1 MGMRLYRSQV
11 PRLAEDIIDT
21 LALEGD
27 IVVSADDKEDAQKDV
42 AAIMEEYLR
51 QESRVVQRTREVM
64 ERGQITYDQ
73 FGRVKG
79 SIADETKHPTG
90 DDGIRWIA
98 GQIIENFMI
107 SRFVDEVFGNDRDMK
122 RTVMRLFRK
131 HLIEEADL
139 DKEVRGRIKNVRP
152 GSPQWDIEYKRVM
165 SEVRRKRGLV

>member
-11 PRLAEDIIDT
+11 PRLAEDIIAT
-21 LALEGD
+21 LSLEGD
-27 IVVSADDKEDAQKDV
+27 IVVSVEDNEDAQKDI
-42 AAIMEEYLR
+42 AAIMDEYLR
-51 QESRVVQRTREVM
+51 QESRIVQRTREVM

-79 SIADETKHPTG
+79 SIADDARHATG

-98 GQIIENFMI
+98 DQIIESFMI

-122 RTVMRLFRK
+122 RAVMRLFRK

-139 DKEVRGRIKNVRP
+139 DREVRGRIKNIRP
-152 GSPQWDIEYKRVM
+152 GSPQWDIEYRRVLN
-165 SEVRRKRGLV
+165 EVRRKRGLV

>member
-11 PRLAEDIIDT
+11 PRLAEDIINT
-21 LALEGD
+21 LALEGE
-27 IVVSADDKEDAQKDV
+27 IVVSEEDKEDAQKDV

-90 DDGIRWIA
+90 VDGIRWIA
-98 GQIIENFMI
+98 AQIIESFMI
-107 SRFVDEVFGNDRDMK
+107 SRFIDEVFGNDRDMK
-122 RTVMRLFRK
+122 RSVMKVFHK

-139 DKEVRGRIKNVRP
+139 DKETRGRLKNIRP

-165 SEVRRKRGLV
+165 TEVRRKRGLV

>member
-11 PRLAEDIIDT
+11 PRLAEDIINT
-21 LALEGD
+21 LSLEGD
-27 IVVSADDKEDAQKDV
+27 IIVLAEDKDDAQRDV

-51 QESRVVQRTREVM
+51 QESRVVQRTREEM
-64 ERGQITYDQ
+64 ERRQITYDQ

-79 SIADETKHPTG
+79 SIADASKHPTG

-107 SRFVDEVFGNDRDMK
+107 SRYIDEVFGNDREMRK
-122 RTVMRLFRK
+122 TVMRLFRK
-131 HLIEEADL
+131 HLIEEAEL
-139 DKEVRGRIKNVRP
+139 DREVKGRLKNIRP

-165 SEVRRKRGLV
+165 SEVRRKRGLA